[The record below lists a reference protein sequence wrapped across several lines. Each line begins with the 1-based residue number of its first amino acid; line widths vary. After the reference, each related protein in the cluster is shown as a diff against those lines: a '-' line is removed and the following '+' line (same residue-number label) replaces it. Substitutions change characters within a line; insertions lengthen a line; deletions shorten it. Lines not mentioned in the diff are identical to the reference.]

1 MGRPFRASAIAR
13 FLGAAVVVALGL
25 LIVACGGAGAPTPAA
40 TLPPAEAL
48 RDATVER
55 LHALSSVRFEVTH
68 LSEGT
73 DMGGGLVLTIIEG
86 VAAFPGR
93 AEMSAS
99 GTISPAVVSFGIVQI
114 ADVTYFS
121 GPFGD
126 TWRIVEPGTLPF
138 NFIAMNQSVAG
149 AILSAEDLAVA
160 DAGKL
165 DGTSVMALTGI
176 IASQDLRGLV
186 PGAAEGGSLRVT
198 TYIRRGDGWPI
209 RVTLEGPLIA
219 ADTEAMVRHLNLSD
233 FDAPVTIEPPL

>member
-1 MGRPFRASAIAR
+1 M
-13 FLGAAVVVALGL
+13 VALGL